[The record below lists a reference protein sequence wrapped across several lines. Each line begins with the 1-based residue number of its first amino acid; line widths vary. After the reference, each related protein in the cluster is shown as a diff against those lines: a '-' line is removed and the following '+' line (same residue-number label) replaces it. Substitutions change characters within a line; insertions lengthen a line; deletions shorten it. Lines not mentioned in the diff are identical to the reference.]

1 MVMAQKI
8 LVVDN
13 SPEYRQLL
21 EQVVV
26 GMGYIDVVAD
36 RATEAWK
43 ILQTDAH
50 DLVLMDVK
58 MPGVHGDQFL
68 RYIRKKGFGG
78 PVIAISGY
86 LTPDVL
92 EQLQKYHVSKVLAK
106 PFTVKRL
113 AAEIHEAIGAPDG

>member
-1 MVMAQKI
+1 MTQKI

-13 SPEYRQLL
+13 SPDYRQLL

-26 GMGYIDVVAD
+26 GMGYIAKVTD

-43 ILQTDAH
+43 ILQKDVY

-58 MPGVHGDQFL
+58 MPAVHGEQFL
-68 RYIRKKGFGG
+68 KYIRNKGYGG

-86 LTPDVL
+86 LTPNVV
-92 EQLQKYHVSKVLAK
+92 EQLKKYHISKILAK
-106 PFTVKRL
+106 PFTVVRL
-113 AAEIHEAIGAPDG
+113 AADIYETIGDPDG